1 MNLLINRGLANW
13 HFLGWDP
20 GMFRNYFKLA
30 FRNLLKNKAHSFI
43 NIAGL
48 SVGMAVA
55 VIIGLWIWDELSFDK
70 NFDHYK
76 RIAQVMQTETLNGQ
90 VNTGKGNVMP
100 LAAELRTNYGNDF
113 KYIVLSSWSFNSLL
127 SSGDKKISI
136 QGNYMEADA
145 PNMLSL
151 KMLAGARDGFKA
163 HSSVLLSQSTARAL
177 FGSEDPMGKI
187 VKIDGDIIE
196 KVAGVYADLP
206 KSSSFSD
213 VNFIAPFLDL
223 TSWVTGNEHN
233 WYNESF
239 QVFVQLADHADL
251 AAVSAKIRDVKLKK
265 VDAQTAKLQKPQMLL
280 HPMSRWHLYS
290 EFKDGASVGGA
301 IQYVWIF
308 ALIGS
313 FVLLLACI
321 NFMNLSTA
329 RSEKRAKEVGIR
341 KAIGSLR
348 SQLISQFFSES
359 VLTAAIAF
367 VVALGLVVLILPL
380 FNGVA
385 GKETSLPFGNGY
397 FWLIGIGF
405 SVFTGLMAGTYPALY
420 LSAFK
425 PVKVLKGTFKAG
437 RFAATPRKVLVVLQ
451 FTVSVVL
458 IIGTIVVFRQ
468 VQYAKS
474 RPIGYSRQGLIT
486 IVMKTYGYHTHLNN
500 MRNEL
505 LQMGAITE
513 MAESNTPV
521 TENDHFNDGFS
532 WQGNDAQVTA
542 KFNTVSGTPE
552 YGQTI
557 GFQFVSGRDFSR
569 GMGTDSTASDIVGAA
584 SPRSSSRVTFVNS
597 VILNEAAAN
606 YTGLKNPV
614 GQTIRQYKKA
624 YTIIGVIRD
633 MVMESPYEP
642 VKPTIYFLDSSIGG
656 ILNIRLNPNKT
667 TADGLAKV
675 AAVCKKYSPEEP
687 FSYTFVDEEYAHK
700 FMDEERVGKLAN
712 AFTVLAVFISCL
724 GLFGMASFMAE
735 QRVKE
740 IGVRKVLGASVFNL
754 WRLLSKDFVVLV
766 AISLLIATPLAYL
779 FMHNWLEHYQFHT
792 GLSWWIFAA
801 AGLGALLITLL
812 TVSYQSIR
820 AALMNPTQSLRSE

>member
-13 HFLGWDP
+13 HFLGCAPD
-20 GMFRNYFKLA
+20 MFRNHFKVA
-30 FRNLLKNKAHSFI
+30 FRNLQKNKAHSFI

-55 VIIGLWIWDELSFDK
+55 VVIGLWIWDELSFDK

-76 RIAQVMQTETLNGQ
+76 RIAQVMQTETHNGQ

-113 KYIVLSSWSFNSLL
+113 KYVVLSSWSFNSLV
-127 SSGDKKISI
+127 SSGDKKVSI

-145 PNMLSL
+145 PKMLSL
-151 KMLAGARDGFKA
+151 KMLAGAREGFKA
-163 HSSVLLSQSTARAL
+163 HASILLSQSTARAL
-177 FGSEDPMGKI
+177 FGSDDPMGKI
-187 VKIDGDIIE
+187 VKIDGDVIE
-196 KVAGVYADLP
+196 KVAGVYADFP

-213 VNFIAPFLDL
+213 VSFIAPFLDL
-223 TSWVTGNEHN
+223 TSWVTGNENN

-239 QVFVQLADHADL
+239 QVFVQLADHADM

-265 VDAQTAKLQKPQMLL
+265 VDAQTAKLEKPEMLL

-290 EFKDGASVGGA
+290 EFKDGVPAGGA

-308 ALIGS
+308 ALIGG

-348 SQLISQFFSES
+348 GQLISQFFSES
-359 VLTAAIAF
+359 VLTAAVAF
-367 VVALGLVVLILPL
+367 VVAMGLVMLILPL
-380 FNGVA
+380 FNDVA
-385 GKETSLPFGNGY
+385 GKDTSLPYGNGY

-405 SVFTGLMAGTYPALY
+405 SVFTGLMAGIYPALY

-425 PVKVLKGTFKAG
+425 PIKVLKGSFKAG

-521 TENDHFNDGFS
+521 TENDHFNNGFS
-532 WQGNDAQVTA
+532 WQGNDAQVSA

-552 YGQTI
+552 YGRTV

-569 GMGTDSTASDIVGAA
+569 AMGTDSTAI
-584 SPRSSSRVTFVNS
+584 
-597 VILNEAAAN
+597 ILNEAAAN

-624 YTIIGVIRD
+624 YTVIGVIKD

-656 ILNIRLNPNKT
+656 ILNIRLNPNRT
-667 TADGLAKV
+667 TADGLAKL

-766 AISLLIATPLAYL
+766 VISLLIATPLAYL
-779 FMHNWLEHYQFHT
+779 FMHNWLEHYQYHAA
-792 GLSWWIFAA
+792 LSWWIFAA

-812 TVSYQSIR
+812 TVSYQSVR
-820 AALMNPTQSLRSE
+820 AALMNPTRSLRSE

>member
-1 MNLLINRGLANW
+1 MLK
-13 HFLGWDP
+13 
-20 GMFRNYFKLA
+20 NYFRAA

-55 VIIGLWIWDELSFDK
+55 LLIGLWIWDEVSYDT

-76 RIAQVMQTETLNGQ
+76 KIAQVMQTETHNGVQ
-90 VNTGKGNVMP
+90 NTGKGNVMP
-100 LAAELRTNYGNDF
+100 LAAELRTTYGSDF
-113 KYIVLSSWSFNSLL
+113 KYVVLSSWSFNSLVAA
-127 SSGDKKISI
+127 GDKKLHV
-136 QGNYMEADA
+136 QGNYMGSDA

-151 KMLAGARDGFKA
+151 KMLAGAREGFKA
-163 HSSVLLSQSTARAL
+163 HSSVLLAQSAAKAL
-177 FGSEDPMGKI
+177 FGNDEPLGKI
-187 VKIDGDIIE
+187 VKIDGDVIE
-196 KVAGVYADLP
+196 KVAGVYADFP
-206 KSSSFSD
+206 KNSSFSD
-213 VNFIAPFLDL
+213 VSFIASFLDL
-223 TSWVTGNEHN
+223 TSWVNGNEQN

-239 QVFVQLADHADL
+239 QLFVQVADHADM
-251 AAVSAKIRDVKLKK
+251 AVVSAKIKDVKLNKI
-265 VDAQTAKLQKPQMLL
+265 DAKTAKLEKPEMLL

-290 EFKDGASVGGA
+290 EFKNGVASGGA

-308 ALIGS
+308 ALIGG

-348 SQLISQFFSES
+348 GQLVVQFFSES
-359 VLTAAIAF
+359 LLTAAIAF
-367 VVALGLVVLILPL
+367 LVSLGLVVLILPL
-380 FNGVA
+380 FNDVA
-385 GKETSLPFGNGY
+385 GKQTSVPFDKIY

-405 SVFTGLMAGTYPALY
+405 SVFTGLVAGVYPALY

-425 PVKVLKGTFKAG
+425 PVKVLKGHFKAG

-486 IVMKTYGYHTHLNN
+486 IVMATYNYHTNLAA
-500 MRNEL
+500 MRTEL
-505 LQMGAITE
+505 LQTGAITD

-521 TENDHFNDGFS
+521 TEVDHFNNGFS
-532 WQGNDAQVTA
+532 WQGSDPQVSA
-542 KFNTVSGTPE
+542 KFNTVSGTAE
-552 YGQTI
+552 FGHTV
-557 GFQFVSGRDFSR
+557 GFQFLSGRDFSR
-569 GMGTDSTASDIVGAA
+569 AMGTDSNAI
-584 SPRSSSRVTFVNS
+584 
-597 VILNEAAAN
+597 ILNEAAAK
-606 YTGLKNPV
+606 YTGLKQPV
-614 GQTIRQYKKA
+614 GQTIRQNNKA
-624 YTIIGVIRD
+624 FTVIGVIKD

-642 VKPTIYFLDSSIGG
+642 VKPTAYFLDSSIGG
-656 ILNIRLNPNKT
+656 ILNIRLNPGRT

-687 FSYTFVDEEYAHK
+687 FSYVFADDEYAHK

-754 WRLLSKDFVVLV
+754 WRLLSRDFVVLV
-766 AISLLIATPLAYL
+766 IISLAIATPLAYL
-779 FMHNWLEHYQFHT
+779 LMHSWLENYQYRAA
-792 GLSWWIFAA
+792 LSWWIFAA
-801 AGLGALLITLL
+801 AGLGALSITLL

-820 AALMNPTQSLRSE
+820 AALMNPTKSLRSE

>member
-1 MNLLINRGLANW
+1 MLS
-13 HFLGWDP
+13 
-20 GMFRNYFKLA
+20 NYLKLA
-30 FRNLLKNKAHSFI
+30 FRNLLKNKAQSFI

-55 VIIGLWIWDELSFDK
+55 VIIGLWIWDELSFDR
-70 NFDHYK
+70 NFEHYK
-76 RIAQVMQTETLNGQ
+76 RIAQVMQTETHNGQ
-90 VNTGKGNVMP
+90 MNTDKGNVMP

-113 KYIVLSSWSFNSLL
+113 KYVVLSSWSFNSLL
-127 SSGDKKISI
+127 SSGDKKVSI
-136 QGNYMEADA
+136 QGNYMEPDA

-151 KMLAGARDGFKA
+151 KMLAGAREGFKA
-163 HSSVLLSQSTARAL
+163 HASVLLSQSSAKTL
-177 FGSEDPMGKI
+177 FGSDDPLGKI

-206 KSSSFSD
+206 KNSSFSD
-213 VNFIAPFLDL
+213 LNFIAPFLDL
-223 TSWVTGNEHN
+223 TSWVNGNEN
-233 WYNESF
+233 SWYNESF

-265 VDAQTAKLQKPQMLL
+265 VDAKTAKLEKPQMLL

-290 EFKDGASVGGA
+290 EFKDGESSGGA

-348 SQLISQFFSES
+348 GQLISQFFSES

-367 VVALGLVVLILPL
+367 LVAVGLVVLILPL
-380 FNGVA
+380 FNDVA
-385 GKETSLPFGNGY
+385 GKDTSLPYNNGW

-405 SVFTGLMAGTYPALY
+405 SVVTGLLAGIYPALY

-486 IVMKTYGYHTHLNN
+486 IVMKTYGYHNN
-500 MRNEL
+500 LSTMRNEL

-521 TENDHFNDGFS
+521 TENDHFNNGFS
-532 WQGNDAQVTA
+532 WPGSDAQVSA

-552 YGQTI
+552 YGRTV

-569 GMGTDSTASDIVGAA
+569 GMGTDSTA
-584 SPRSSSRVTFVNS
+584 
-597 VILNEAAAN
+597 VILNEAAAK
-606 YTGLKNPV
+606 YTGLKQPV
-614 GQTIRQYKKA
+614 GQTIKRYDKS
-624 YTIIGVIRD
+624 YTVIGVIKD

-656 ILNIRLNPNKT
+656 ILNIRLNPNRT

-687 FSYTFVDEEYAHK
+687 FSYVFADEEYAHK

-766 AISLLIATPLAYL
+766 IISLLIATPLAYL
-779 FMHNWLEHYQFHT
+779 FMHNWLEHYQYHAT
-792 GLSWWIFAA
+792 LSWWIFAA

-820 AALMNPTQSLRSE
+820 AALMNPVRSLRSE

>member
-1 MNLLINRGLANW
+1 MLK
-13 HFLGWDP
+13 
-20 GMFRNYFKLA
+20 NYFKVAL
-30 FRNLLKNKAHSFI
+30 RSLVKNKAHSSI

-55 VIIGLWIWDELSFDK
+55 LLIGLWIWDEVSYDT

-76 RIAQVMQTETLNGQ
+76 RIAQVMQTETHNGKQ
-90 VNTGKGNVMP
+90 NTGKGNVIP
-100 LAAELRTNYGNDF
+100 LAAELRSTYGSDF
-113 KYIVLSSWSFNSLL
+113 KYVVLSSWSFNSLVAA
-127 SSGDKKISI
+127 GDKKVHV
-136 QGNYMEADA
+136 QGNYMEPDA

-151 KMLAGARDGFKA
+151 KMLAGAREGFKA
-163 HSSVLLSQSTARAL
+163 RSSVLLAQSTARAL
-177 FGSEDPMGKI
+177 FGSDDPLGKI
-187 VKIDGDIIE
+187 VRIDGDLIE
-196 KVAGVYADLP
+196 RVTGVYADFP
-206 KSSSFSD
+206 KNSSFSD
-213 VNFIAPFLDL
+213 VSFIAPFLDL
-223 TSWVTGNEHN
+223 TSWVNGNEHN

-239 QVFVQLADHADL
+239 QLFVQVADHADL
-251 AAVSAKIRDVKLKK
+251 AAVSAKIRDVKLSK
-265 VDAQTAKLQKPQMLL
+265 VDAKTAKLEKPQMLL
-280 HPMSRWHLYS
+280 HPMSKWHLYS
-290 EFKDGASVGGA
+290 EFKDGVNAGGA

-308 ALIGS
+308 ALIGG

-348 SQLISQFFSES
+348 VQLVAQFFGES
-359 VLTAAIAF
+359 MLTAAFAF
-367 VVALGLVVLILPL
+367 LVSLGLVVLILPL
-380 FNGVA
+380 FNDVA
-385 GKETSLPFGNGY
+385 GKQTIVPFGNVY

-405 SVFTGLMAGTYPALY
+405 SLFTGIVAGIYPALY

-425 PVKVLKGTFKAG
+425 PIKVLKGSFKAG

-486 IVMKTYGYHTHLNN
+486 IVMATYNYHNN
-500 MRNEL
+500 LAAMRAEL
-505 LQMGAITE
+505 LQMGAISD

-521 TENDHFNDGFS
+521 TEVDHFNNGFT
-532 WQGNDAQVTA
+532 WQGCDPQISA
-542 KFNTVSGTPE
+542 KFNTVNGTAE
-552 YGQTI
+552 LGHTVGY
-557 GFQFVSGRDFSR
+557 QFIDGRDFSR
-569 GMGTDSTASDIVGAA
+569 AMGTDSTAI
-584 SPRSSSRVTFVNS
+584 
-597 VILNEAAAN
+597 IINEAAAK
-606 YTGLKNPV
+606 YTGFKEPV
-614 GQTIRQYKKA
+614 GQTIRQNGKPF
-624 YTIIGVIRD
+624 TIIGVIKD

-656 ILNIRLNPNKT
+656 ILNIRLNAGRT
-667 TADGLAKV
+667 TSDGLAKV
-675 AAVCKKYSPEEP
+675 GAVCKKYSPEEP
-687 FSYTFVDEEYAHK
+687 FSYVFADDEYAHK

-724 GLFGMASFMAE
+724 GLFGMASFMSE

-754 WRLLSKDFVVLV
+754 WRLLSRDFVVLV
-766 AISLLIATPLAYL
+766 IISLLIATPLAYL
-779 FMHNWLEHYQFHT
+779 LMHNWLENYQYHAE
-792 GLSWWIFAA
+792 LSWWIFVA

-812 TVSYQSIR
+812 TVSYQSIK
-820 AALMNPTQSLRSE
+820 AALMNPTKSLRSE

>member
-1 MNLLINRGLANW
+1 MI
-13 HFLGWDP
+13 
-20 GMFRNYFKLA
+20 RNYFKLA
-30 FRNLLKNKAHSFI
+30 FRNLRKNKAHSFI

-55 VIIGLWIWDELSFDK
+55 VIIGLWIWDELSFDSG
-70 NFDHYK
+70 FDHYK

-113 KYIVLSSWSFNSLL
+113 KYVVLSSWSFNSLL

-136 QGNYMEADA
+136 QGNYMEPDA
-145 PNMLSL
+145 PKMLSL
-151 KMLAGARDGFKA
+151 KMLAGTREGFKT

-177 FGSEDPMGKI
+177 FGSDDPMGKI
-187 VKIDGDIIE
+187 VKIDGDVIE
-196 KVAGVYADLP
+196 KVAGIYADLP
-206 KSSSFSD
+206 KSSSFSE

-223 TSWVTGNEHN
+223 TSWVTGNENN

-290 EFKDGASVGGA
+290 EFKDGVSVGGA

-348 SQLISQFFSES
+348 SQLIGQFFSES

-367 VVALGLVVLILPL
+367 VVALGLVALILPL
-380 FNGVA
+380 FNDVA
-385 GKETSLPFGNGY
+385 GKDTSLPYGSGY
-397 FWLIGIGF
+397 FWLVGIGF
-405 SVFTGLMAGTYPALY
+405 SVFTGLMAGIYPALY

-569 GMGTDSTASDIVGAA
+569 AMGTDSTA
-584 SPRSSSRVTFVNS
+584 

-624 YTIIGVIRD
+624 FTIIGVIKD

-779 FMHNWLEHYQFHT
+779 FMHNWLEHYQLHT

-820 AALMNPTQSLRSE
+820 AALMNPTKSLRSE